1 MGSRPVKITPEDASS
16 YPRNILKKPEA
27 GPKLSQN
34 ERFWNHQQSQEQTV
48 MKGKHFLVAR
58 PDPPLSWSLSFI
70 HTHTHTHTHSH
81 THTHTHACMPM
92 VGPFTLSFIQQV
104 SNIHSLSGLG
114 LETPALKQT
123 DASSGADSTL
133 LGKRSTWGRGRQD
146 VPMSSEGDWGSGQVM
161 TQVRDTTDR
170 FHVQHFSSQE

>member
-34 ERFWNHQQSQEQTV
+34 ERFWNHQPSQEQTV

-81 THTHTHACMPM
+81 TQHPAPPPKTRVLPSA
-92 VGPFTLSFIQQV
+92 
-104 SNIHSLSGLG
+104 NYSG
-114 LETPALKQT
+114 TSVAR
-123 DASSGADSTL
+123 DARGTRAAATEVM
-133 LGKRSTWGRGRQD
+133 KRGR
-146 VPMSSEGDWGSGQVM
+146 
-161 TQVRDTTDR
+161 
-170 FHVQHFSSQE
+170 